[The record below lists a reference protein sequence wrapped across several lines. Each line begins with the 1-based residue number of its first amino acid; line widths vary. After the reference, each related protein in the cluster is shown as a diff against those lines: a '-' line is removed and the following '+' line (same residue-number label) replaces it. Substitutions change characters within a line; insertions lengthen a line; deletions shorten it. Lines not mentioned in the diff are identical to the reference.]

1 MNSIIQSANLL
12 TIEDPASYIR
22 HHTKCSFIITE
33 EECNILER
41 MKRSQ
46 DMTEYKEYISK
57 MFQYISSV
65 ICPNCD
71 ECITVPQKYIC
82 CSQLLQNNIHD
93 ERCMYKEN

>member
-1 MNSIIQSANLL
+1 MNSIQSAN
-12 TIEDPASYIR
+12 IKDPASY
-22 HHTKCSFIITE
+22 T
-33 EECNILER
+33 
-41 MKRSQ
+41 Q
-46 DMTEYKEYISK
+46 DITEYKLLK
-57 MFQYISSV
+57 YISSV

>member
-1 MNSIIQSANLL
+1 MYSIIKSANLL
-12 TIEDPASYIR
+12 NIEDPASYIR
-22 HHTKCSFIITE
+22 FHMKRSFIITE

-46 DMTEYKEYISK
+46 DMTEYKEYLLNLL
-57 MFQYISSV
+57 SV
-65 ICPNCD
+65 ICPNCG
-71 ECITVPQKYIC
+71 ECITFPQKYIC